1 MSKEDENKYSNI
13 DGTEIFKILRD
24 HDNKIITD
32 EEKNEF
38 VSFYLEAL

>member
-1 MSKEDENKYSNI
+1 MREEDKNRYI
-13 DGTEIFKILRD
+13 DGSEIFKILRD

-32 EEKNEF
+32 EEKDEF